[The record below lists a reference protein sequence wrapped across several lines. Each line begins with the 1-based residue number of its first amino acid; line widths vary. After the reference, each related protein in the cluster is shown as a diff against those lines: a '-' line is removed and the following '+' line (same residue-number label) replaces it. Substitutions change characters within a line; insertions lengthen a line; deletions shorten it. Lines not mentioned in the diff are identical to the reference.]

1 MLNHILFDIILP
13 MRSRR
18 RKGYLLAL
26 RLIIGS

>member
-18 RKGYLLAL
+18 RVGYLFIL
-26 RLIIGS
+26 RHTIGG